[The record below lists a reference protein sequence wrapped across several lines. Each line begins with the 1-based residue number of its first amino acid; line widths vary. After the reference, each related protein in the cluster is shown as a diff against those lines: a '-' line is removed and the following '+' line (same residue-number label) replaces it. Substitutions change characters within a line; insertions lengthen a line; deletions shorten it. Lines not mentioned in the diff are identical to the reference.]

1 MGISNSAVWNC
12 GSSLRIGRFI
22 AGLLNGEFHVA
33 RTALQEMPA
42 SNWPAWPR
50 YPGVEAAMRSCL
62 WLLVALPLLSH
73 DRPGGKGVTSYSLGK
88 QTPLRAHLPDA

>member
-1 MGISNSAVWNC
+1 MGSSNSAVWNC

-50 YPGVEAAMRSCL
+50 YPGVEAAMRSGV
-62 WLLVALPLLSH
+62 WLLVALPLLGQ
-73 DRPGGKGVTSYSLGK
+73 DRPGGTGVNFYSLGK
-88 QTPLRAHLPDA
+88 EETLGAPVAAA